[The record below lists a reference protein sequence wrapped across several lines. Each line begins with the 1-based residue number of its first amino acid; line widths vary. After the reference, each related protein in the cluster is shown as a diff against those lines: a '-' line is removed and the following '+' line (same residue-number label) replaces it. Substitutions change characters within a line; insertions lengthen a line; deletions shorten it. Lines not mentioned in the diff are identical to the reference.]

1 MKYFYL
7 FLFVFL
13 FPLFLLAQ
21 KKDTV
26 TVGLYIT
33 SIHDLNL
40 GENSF
45 KSDYWVWFN
54 YKNDSLKPIE
64 TMEVVNAKENSYH
77 SPSIEKKQNIMWSM
91 HKCKSEIKKQWNI
104 ENFPF
109 DKQYLKIVIEEA
121 THDYNKIFYLA
132 DHKNSKVD
140 PKVKIEGW
148 KIDKF
153 TLEQSVTRYETTYG
167 DPVLKGYSE
176 YPRIMAT
183 ISLSRKGLGLFYKL
197 FLGVYIAFCISMLVF
212 FIEPT
217 DVDPRFGLSVG
228 SLFAAVGNKYIVDS
242 ILPETVTFTLVD
254 KVHLLTFFFI
264 FVSLLISV
272 RSLYLFKNKSKIVS
286 KKLDT
291 YAFFTIASLYI
302 LINTYLLWHAG
313 FFDSNNL

>member
-7 FLFVFL
+7 FVFGAF
-13 FPLFLLAQ
+13 FPIFLLAQ
-21 KKDTV
+21 KQDTV
-26 TVGLYIT
+26 SVGMYIT
-33 SIHDLNL
+33 SIHDFNL

-54 YKNDSLKPIE
+54 YKNESLKPIE
-64 TMEVVNAKENSYH
+64 TMEVVNAKENSYA
-77 SPSIEKKQNIMWSM
+77 SPSIEKKNGIAWAM

-121 THDYNKIFYLA
+121 THDYNKVLYIA
-132 DHKNSKVD
+132 DKQNSRVD
-140 PKVKIEGW
+140 PRVKIEGW
-148 KIDKF
+148 KIDSF
-153 TLEQSVTRYETTYG
+153 TLKHSVVRYETTYG
-167 DPVLKGYSE
+167 DPVLQGYSE

-183 ISLSRKGLGLFYKL
+183 ITLSRKGLGLFYKL
-197 FLGVYIAFCISMLVF
+197 FLGVYIAFSISMLVF

-254 KVHLLTFFFI
+254 KVHLMTFFFI
-264 FVSLLISV
+264 FLSLLISV
-272 RSLYLFKNKSKIVS
+272 RSLYLHKKGKKTIS

-291 YAFFTIASLYI
+291 YAFLCISFLYI
-302 LINTYLLWHAG
+302 LVNSYLLWQAG
-313 FFDSNNL
+313 FFDFNNF